1 MPEPIAQEPV
11 PANPP
16 VSDVPASPPPP
27 PAPPQNNHSPT
38 LLAVASRYGIPPHVA
53 ATFTAEELRGE
64 VQDRQLL
71 ARDQAI
77 RQQVNPAAP
86 TPAAAIPEPE
96 FELPADLREQLAEM
110 NPALLKA
117 LQAVGN
123 AAVKKATEKL
133 QGEIDGVRRQTQ
145 GMTFAQQVAERM
157 NSIPGLGTNPPEGSA
172 EAKKRAAI
180 IGYLQAEEQRA
191 GQPLGL
197 DAIDSAAFDLYGF
210 TRGNR
215 TPAPTP
221 PPGNPD
227 RPVPTPVAR
236 PTQRTPQPE
245 TTESDIVA
253 AWRKEIEE
261 ARQQAASG
269 NGVYSNRP

>member
-27 PAPPQNNHSPT
+27 PPPQNNHSQT
-38 LLAVASRYGIPPHVA
+38 LLAVAGRYGIPPHMA
-53 ATFTAEELRGE
+53 ATFTSEELRGE
-64 VQDRQLL
+64 IQDRQLL

-86 TPAAAIPEPE
+86 TPAPVPEPE
-96 FELPADLREQLAEM
+96 FELPADLREQLSEM

-117 LQAVGN
+117 LQAVGD
-123 AAVKKATEKL
+123 AAVKRATEKVK
-133 QGEIDGVRRQTQ
+133 GEIDGVRRQTQ

-157 NSIPGLGTNPPEGSA
+157 NSIPGLGSNPAEGSS

-180 IGYLQAEEQRA
+180 IGYLQAEEQRT

-215 TPAPTP
+215 TPAAP
-221 PPGNPD
+221 PAPGNPD

-236 PTQRTPQPE
+236 PTNREPQKE